1 MKLLSARFGLTV
13 QDRLG
18 EHDAP
23 AKLSF
28 SGHQT
33 FPFRYAWLPKGIR
46 HLTTSPGV
54 FFQDDAVVALG
65 VGKNMVESIRFW
77 CQALGLA
84 TFDGRRKLGSPTA
97 LGRAIFDEGGWD
109 PYLEDPATLWLLH
122 WQLVDFP
129 EIASTWSLVF
139 TRWSRDVFTRDDLV
153 SWLKRWAE
161 HSGGTR
167 ASSVSLKRD
176 VDVFL
181 RTYVPSTVDR
191 RRSFEDTFDCP
202 LVELGLIR
210 ELDDGFFQFSRIPK
224 SGLPLEIFMYA
235 VSMFWNRHASGQETL
250 GIERLLYDAGSP
262 GAAFKLSETD
272 LAQLLEAIPS
282 STGFRYDETA
292 GLRVLMRA
300 GRSPRRPVE
309 FLERYYE
316 KSSGGKR

>member
-1 MKLLSARFGLTV
+1 MEARPE
-13 QDRLG
+13 LG
-18 EHDAP
+18 AARADL
-23 AKLSF
+23 KLSF

-46 HLTTSPGV
+46 HLTRKPGV
-54 FFQDDAVVALG
+54 FFQEDAVVTLG

-84 TFDGRRKLGSPTA
+84 TFDGRKKIGRPTA
-97 LGRAIFDEGGWD
+97 LGAAIFAEGGWD

-122 WQLVDFP
+122 WRLVDSP

-139 TRWSRDVFTRDDLV
+139 TRWSKDVYTRDELV

-161 HSGGTR
+161 HSTGKR
-167 ASSVSLKRD
+167 VSSGSLKRD

-210 ELDDGFFQFSRIPK
+210 ELGDGLFQFSRGSK
-224 SGLPLEIFMYA
+224 SGLPNEIFAYA
-235 VSMFWNRHASGQETL
+235 ISKFWDRHAQGQKTL
-250 GIERLLYDAGSP
+250 GVERLLYDAGSP
-262 GAAFKLSETD
+262 GAAFKLSESD
-272 LAQLLEAIPS
+272 LTQLLEAIPRW
-282 STGFRYDETA
+282 TGFRYDETA
-292 GLRVLMRA
+292 GLRVLMRT
-300 GRSPRRPVE
+300 GKGPKEPIEYLR
-309 FLERYYE
+309 RYYDD
-316 KSSGGKR
+316 SSRGRK